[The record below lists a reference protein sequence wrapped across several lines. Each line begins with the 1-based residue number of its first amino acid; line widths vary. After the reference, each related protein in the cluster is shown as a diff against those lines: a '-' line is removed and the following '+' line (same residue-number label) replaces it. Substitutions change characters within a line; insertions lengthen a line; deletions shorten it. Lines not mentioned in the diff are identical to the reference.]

1 MADTPIRAII
11 FDIGR
16 VLVRVDIR
24 RLQDSLAEGLS
35 LTPEELWSAIEKD
48 PRWTDWQNGRISP
61 HDWHLHLCQRL
72 GISLNYAQFTA
83 AWNLAL
89 DPQPI
94 HPLKMFEEL
103 SKHYRLVL
111 LSNTDPIHV
120 AHLESTYDFFQY
132 FPKGQRIYS
141 CAVGASKPDP
151 LIYREALRVS
161 KARAAEAVYIDDIP
175 AYVEAARQLGLVGI
189 HFQSPAQLLQAFAS
203 LRIKVEL
210 SCTT

>member
-1 MADTPIRAII
+1 VATKLRAII

-16 VLVRVDIR
+16 VLVRIDLR
-24 RLQDSLAEGLS
+24 RAQLGLAQGLS

-48 PRWTDWQNGRISP
+48 PRWRDWQEGRISP

-72 GISLNYAQFTA
+72 GLSLSFQQFTT
-83 AWNLAL
+83 AWNFAL

-94 HPLKMFEEL
+94 QPLRLFEEL
-103 SKHYRLVL
+103 AKRYRLVL

-120 AHLESTYDFFQY
+120 AYLEATYDFCQY

-141 CAVGASKPDP
+141 CSVGASKPDP
-151 LIYREALRVS
+151 LIYREAV
-161 KARAAEAVYIDDIP
+161 RAAKVRAGEAVFIDDI
-175 AYVEAARQLGLVGI
+175 AANVEAARQLGLSGI
-189 HFQSPAQLLQAFAS
+189 HYESPQQLLQAFAA
-203 LRIKVEL
+203 LGIKVEL

>member
-1 MADTPIRAII
+1 MPETRIRAII

-24 RLQDSLAEGLS
+24 RLQDSLALGLS

-48 PRWTDWQNGRISP
+48 PRWRDWQEGRISP

-72 GISLNYAQFTA
+72 GISLNFGQFTT

-94 HPLKMFEEL
+94 HPLRLFEEL
-103 SKHYRLVL
+103 SKRYRLAL

-120 AHLESTYDFFQY
+120 AHLESTYEFFRY

-141 CAVGASKPDP
+141 CSLGASKPDP
-151 LIYREALRVS
+151 LIYREALRVC
-161 KARAAEAVYIDDIP
+161 KVRAAEAVYIDDIP
-175 AYVEAARQLGLVGI
+175 AYVEAARQLGLSGI
-189 HFQSPAQLLQAFAS
+189 HYQSPPQLLQAFAS
-203 LRIKVEL
+203 LGIKVEL

>member
-1 MADTPIRAII
+1 MPETPIRAII
-11 FDIGR
+11 FDIGS
-16 VLVRVDIR
+16 VLVRVDIH
-24 RLQDSLAEGLS
+24 RLQDSLAQGLS

-72 GISLNYAQFTA
+72 GIPLNFAQFTA

-103 SKHYRLVL
+103 SKRYRLVL

-120 AHLESTYDFFQY
+120 AHLESTYDFYQY
-132 FPKGQRIYS
+132 FPKGRRIYS
-141 CAVGASKPDP
+141 CSVGVSKPAP
-151 LIYREALRVS
+151 LIYREALRVA
-161 KARAAEAVYIDDIP
+161 KVRAAEAVYIDDIP
-175 AYVEAARQLGLVGI
+175 AYVEAARQLGLSGI
-189 HFQSPAQLLQAFAS
+189 HFQSPAQLLLAFAS
-203 LRIKVEL
+203 LGIKVEL

>member
-1 MADTPIRAII
+1 MPETAIRAII

-16 VLVRVDIR
+16 VLVRVDIH
-24 RLQDSLAEGLS
+24 RLQDSLSQGLS

-48 PRWTDWQNGRISP
+48 PRWRDWQNGRISP

-72 GISLNYAQFTA
+72 GIPLNFAQFTV

-94 HPLKMFEEL
+94 HPLRMFEEL
-103 SKHYRLVL
+103 SKRYRLVL

-120 AHLESTYDFFQY
+120 AHLESTYDFYQY

-141 CAVGASKPDP
+141 CSVGVSKPAP

-161 KARAAEAVYIDDIP
+161 RVRAGEAVYIDDIL
-175 AYVEAARQLGLVGI
+175 ANVAAARQLGLSGI
-189 HFQSPAQLLQAFAS
+189 HYQSPQQLLQAFAG
-203 LRIKVEL
+203 LGIKVEH

>member
-1 MADTPIRAII
+1 MAAKLRAII

-16 VLVRVDIR
+16 VLVRIDLR
-24 RLQDSLAEGLS
+24 RAQLGLAQGLS

-48 PRWTDWQNGRISP
+48 PRWPDWQEGRISP
-61 HDWHLHLCQRL
+61 YDWHLHLCQRL
-72 GISLNYAQFTA
+72 GISLNFEQFTT

-94 HPLKMFEEL
+94 QPVRLFEEL
-103 SKHYRLVL
+103 SKRYRLVL

-120 AHLESTYDFFQY
+120 AYLESTYDFYRY

-141 CAVGASKPDP
+141 CSVGASKPDP
-151 LIYREALRVS
+151 LIYREAV
-161 KARAAEAVYIDDIP
+161 RAAKVRAGEAVFIDDI
-175 AYVEAARQLGLVGI
+175 AANVEAARQLGLSGI
-189 HFQSPAQLLQAFAS
+189 HYQSPQQLLQAFAA
-203 LRIKVEL
+203 LGIKVEL

>member
-1 MADTPIRAII
+1 MPDTPIRAII

-16 VLVRVDIR
+16 VLIRVDLRGVQIG
-24 RLQDSLAEGLS
+24 LAEGLS

-48 PRWTDWQNGRISP
+48 PLWTDWQNGRVSP

-72 GISLNYAQFTA
+72 GITLDFAQFTA

-94 HPLKMFEEL
+94 HPIKLFEEL
-103 SKHYRLVL
+103 SKRYRLVL

-120 AHLESTYDFFQY
+120 AYLESTYDFYQY

-141 CAVGASKPDP
+141 CSVGASKPDP

-161 KARAAEAVYIDDIP
+161 KVRAGEAVYIDDIL
-175 AYVEAARQLGLVGI
+175 ANVEAARRLGLSGI
-189 HFQSPAQLLQAFAS
+189 HYQSAQQLLQAFAG
-203 LRIKVEL
+203 LGIKVEHF
-210 SCTT
+210 CTT

>member
-1 MADTPIRAII
+1 MAPKLRAII

-16 VLVRVDIR
+16 VLVRIDIR
-24 RLQDSLAEGLS
+24 CVQAGLAQGLV

-48 PRWTDWQNGRISP
+48 PRWHDWQNGRIAP

-72 GISLNYAQFTA
+72 GISLSFEQFTA
-83 AWNLAL
+83 VWNSAL

-94 HPLKMFEEL
+94 HPLAFFQQL
-103 SKHYRLVL
+103 SKSYRLVL

-120 AHLESTYDFFQY
+120 AHLESTYDFYQY

-141 CAVGASKPDP
+141 CSVGASKPDP
-151 LIYREALRVS
+151 LIYREAVRVS
-161 KARAAEAVYIDDIP
+161 KVRAGEAVYIDDVP
-175 AYVEAARQLGLVGI
+175 AYVEAARQLGLSGI
-189 HFQSPAQLLQAFAS
+189 RYESPQQLLQTFAG
-203 LRIKVEL
+203 LGIRVEY